1 MSGHPVGWVSVEG
14 AGASCALVLGYVS
27 IKPRVSQ
34 CVWVNR
40 EIQHSRHG
48 TTGYKPRQFADLIN
62 SSWIQGII
70 NKVLE
75 KYRLTCWVTEM
86 AESTAIPIKTIDG
99 TAYKSRRFE
108 TNILL
113 ERKKVL
119 GIANGTQEAPDANDG
134 TELEASMKQHGIAW
148 STILLGMER

>member
-1 MSGHPVGWVSVEG
+1 
-14 AGASCALVLGYVS
+14 
-27 IKPRVSQ
+27 
-34 CVWVNR
+34 
-40 EIQHSRHG
+40 
-48 TTGYKPRQFADLIN
+48 
-62 SSWIQGII
+62 
-70 NKVLE
+70 
-75 KYRLTCWVTEM
+75 M